1 MKKNL
6 DVLKISGI
14 VILEGSVYIVNSIIS
29 TIPTILYIHKE
40 HKIRDRHEETGK
52 EVELYRRNVMDNLYN
67 VESRVYGST
76 RKIVKGLKSGLSR
89 A

>member
-29 TIPTILYIHKE
+29 TIPTIFYIHKE
-40 HKIRDRHEETGK
+40 HKIRDRNEETGK
-52 EVELYRRNVMDNLYN
+52 EVEFANSSVILN
-67 VESRVYGST
+67 
-76 RKIVKGLKSGLSR
+76 
-89 A
+89 